1 MVPKFKSFWTK
12 LRNFLSNTVD
22 EAKDM
27 ITALAKPFVNV
38 SSSAARIALKNN
50 YRMRVLDDSFHA
62 SKDPVFMSFDVHFY
76 QARSSVY
83 RNDLIQRYDRHFQFA
98 RVR

>member
-12 LRNFLSNTVD
+12 LRNFLNNAVD

-27 ITALAKPFVNV
+27 ITALTKPFVNV
-38 SSSAARIALKNN
+38 SSSGAGIALKNY

-62 SKDPVFMSFDVHFY
+62 SKDPVFMSFDVNFY
-76 QARSSVY
+76 QARPSVH
-83 RNDLIQRYDRHFQFA
+83 RNNLIQCYERHFQFA
-98 RVR
+98 R